1 MPEKKTGK
9 SDGKMG
15 VLGATAVGIG
25 GMVGGGIFAVLGEAV
40 VLAHGATA
48 LAFGLAGVIA
58 LLTAYSY
65 AHLSVRF
72 PGPGGTVTFVDQA
85 FGKDLLTGS
94 LNMVLWLSY
103 LVTLSLYAVAFGSY
117 ALTFFSQDQA
127 SVLRHVLVSL
137 GIILPV
143 AINLFS
149 AEVVSRSETLVVV
162 IKLALLATVIVAGVP
177 YLETSRFA
185 PSTWG
190 SPGSIAAAGMA
201 IFVAYEGFELIAN
214 ASGDVKK
221 PDRTLPW
228 AFYGSVGLV
237 LLLYV
242 SVALI
247 TVGTVPEARIAQVK
261 DYALAE
267 AARPAMGQVG
277 FTLVA
282 LSALLATFSAI
293 NATLYGSARLGFAL
307 AKDGE
312 LPRLLERQVWDEP
325 VAGVLTAGGLSLLMA
340 NLIDLQAISMIA
352 SGGFLLVFGVTNAA
366 ATRLAG
372 ETGGNPWISGVAA
385 VGCLAALGTLLVET
399 AQTNHLA
406 LWAFIT
412 FVVFALG
419 FELTYGKL
427 QRGPLEIPAGDGG
440 SAS

>member
-1 MPEKKTGK
+1 
-9 SDGKMG
+9 
-15 VLGATAVGIG
+15 
-25 GMVGGGIFAVLGEAV
+25 MVGGGIFAVLGEAV

-48 LAFGLAGVIA
+48 LAFGLAGAVA

-65 AHLSVRF
+65 ARLSVRF
-72 PGPGGTVTFVDQA
+72 PGPGGTVTFIDQA

-117 ALTFFSQDQA
+117 ALTFFPQGQS
-127 SVLRHVLVSL
+127 SWLRYVLVSL
-137 GIILPV
+137 GILLPV

-162 IKLALLATVIVAGVP
+162 VKLLLLGTVIVAGASYVHA
-177 YLETSRFA
+177 SRFSPA
-185 PSTWG
+185 TWG
-190 SPGSIAAAGMA
+190 SPGSVVAAGMA

-214 ASGDVKK
+214 ASGDVRR
-221 PDRTLPW
+221 PDRTLPR
-228 AFYGSVGLV
+228 AFFGAVILV
-237 LLLYV
+237 LVLYV
-242 SVALI
+242 AVALV
-247 TVGTVPEARIAQVK
+247 TVGTVPDSRIAQVK

-325 VAGVLTAGGLSLLMA
+325 VAGVLTAGGLSLLVA
-340 NLIDLQAISMIA
+340 NLVDLQAIAMIA
-352 SGGFLLVFGVTNAA
+352 SGGFLLVFGVANAA
-366 ATRLAG
+366 AVRLAG
-372 ETGGNPWISGVAA
+372 DTGGNPLISGVGAL
-385 VGCLAALGTLLVET
+385 GCLAALATLLAET
-399 AQTNHLA
+399 ARTNHLA
-406 LWAFIT
+406 LWAFVT
-412 FVVFALG
+412 FVVFAVG

-427 QRGPLEIPAGDGG
+427 RRGPLEIPAGEKGP
-440 SAS
+440 AS